1 MLERTNFTS
10 PVMPPDDVGMLIDRG
25 EAADSVIY
33 ARNLLI
39 CGAILTVFGL
49 TMLYSTSFETAGLKY
64 FKNQIIW
71 VVIGLFCGGAAYALG
86 YKLLAKLSYVWMG
99 LSVVLLIAALFFPA
113 VNGAHRWIRV
123 TLPVMGAMS
132 LQPSELAKIALA
144 LFTASYCAENLR
156 SINNWRG
163 PGSLP
168 KLLGMTGIVIGGILA
183 GRDFGTTVL
192 AMTMV
197 VCIAFAAGLYLR
209 YLLIPLGLVGVM
221 GLYIVLFNPVRL
233 ARITTFLRP
242 EEFARTKGYQL
253 FNSQLALGS
262 GGWFGQGFMGS
273 RLKAKYLPECHTD
286 FILAIVGEE
295 LGYVALILL
304 LIGYGL
310 FVYYGI
316 KISANSNHRLGMLL
330 GFGLSCC
337 IGFQAAINLAVIAGA
352 APTKGM
358 PAPFISYG
366 GSNILMCFVA
376 LGLLL
381 SIAGETARPDYNAA
395 LLAKLKL
402 R

>member
-1 MLERTNFTS
+1 MFERFRFS
-10 PVMPPDDVGMLIDRG
+10 GPVMPPDDVGKLIERG
-25 EAADSVIY
+25 EAADSLVY

-39 CGAILTVFGL
+39 CGALLTVFGL

-64 FKNQIIW
+64 FKNQLIW
-71 VVIGLFCGGAAYALG
+71 VLIGLFCGAGAYAAG
-86 YKLLAKLSYVWMG
+86 YKLLARSCYIWMG
-99 LSVVLLIAALFFPA
+99 LSVILLIAALFFPA
-113 VNGAHRWIRV
+113 INGAHRWIKV

-132 LQPSELAKIALA
+132 FQPSELAKIALA
-144 LFTASYCAENLR
+144 LFSASYCAENFR
-156 SINNWRG
+156 TINNWRG
-163 PGSLP
+163 KGGLP
-168 KLLGMTGIVIGGILA
+168 QLLCVSGIGILGILA
-183 GRDFGTTVL
+183 GRDFGTTAL
-192 AMTMV
+192 ALTVV

-209 YLLIPLGLVGVM
+209 YLLIPLALVGIM
-221 GLYIVLFNPVRL
+221 AAYIVLFNPVRL

-295 LGYVALILL
+295 LGYVALLF
-304 LIGYGL
+304 LIVGYGV
-310 FVYYGI
+310 FVYYGLR
-316 KISANSNHRLGMLL
+316 ISTNAKNRLGMLL

-366 GSNILMCFVA
+366 GSNILMCFIA

-381 SIAGETARPDYNAA
+381 SIAADTVKPDYNAS
-395 LLAKLKL
+395 LLRRFKL